1 MKRLNG
7 KQLLRENWAL
17 CLALLVV
24 FALHMWALRT
34 LGVHHGLQNDDLSY
48 LESGLTFAKTGVVSM
63 HSTYPSAQIM
73 PGMTYLIAF
82 ASLIFGDGVW
92 LWAALKMLWAIF
104 GTCTALFVYRS
115 VHLFAPKWCG
125 IAAMLPLLRA
135 DMIWMDNLLLTETPF
150 MLALTVMV
158 YYTLRMGQ
166 EANWKNFWCCAAGY
180 LAALLLK
187 ANIAP
192 YPVLALTYL
201 LLRHYDRKLL
211 GKQCIAL
218 AAVVLCFILPW
229 SVRNYLQF
237 HAFIPLT
244 YGAGNPT
251 LLGTYQGEGYPADE
265 ELDYVK
271 FASTPVRKD
280 YAEYFDENGEVKPQY
295 ALYISL
301 QEDAYKAKYRQK
313 VWFAQAPGKM
323 LRSYL
328 LEKPWRVIRG
338 VFYWNTPFS
347 VTMQQLQ
354 AVQYVDLA
362 LCGLAVLC
370 ALLRRRLRGVTCF
383 VTLVYLANVYI
394 YSMTFAYERYNA
406 SLMSLRFILVGL
418 ALAQLQA
425 LLRGGIASRWTR
437 CLRGQAQ

>member
-1 MKRLNG
+1 M
-7 KQLLRENWAL
+7 
-17 CLALLVV
+17 
-24 FALHMWALRT
+24 T
-34 LGVHHGLQNDDLSY
+34 GLYFSTIL
-48 LESGLTFAKTGVVSM
+48 KT
-63 HSTYPSAQIM
+63 Y
-73 PGMTYLIAF
+73 
-82 ASLIFGDGVW
+82 
-92 LWAALKMLWAIF
+92 
-104 GTCTALFVYRS
+104 
-115 VHLFAPKWCG
+115 
-125 IAAMLPLLRA
+125 
-135 DMIWMDNLLLTETPF
+135 
-150 MLALTVMV
+150 
-158 YYTLRMGQ
+158 
-166 EANWKNFWCCAAGY
+166 
-180 LAALLLK
+180 
-187 ANIAP
+187 
-192 YPVLALTYL
+192 
-201 LLRHYDRKLL
+201 
-211 GKQCIAL
+211 
-218 AAVVLCFILPW
+218 
-229 SVRNYLQF
+229 
-237 HAFIPLT
+237 T

-271 FASTPVRKD
+271 FASTPVRED

-338 VFYWNTPFS
+338 VFYWNAPFS

-354 AVQYVDLA
+354 TVQYVDLA

-383 VTLVYLANVYI
+383 VALVYLANVYI

-418 ALAQLQA
+418 ALAQLQVF
-425 LLRGGIASRWTR
+425 LRGCIASHRTR
-437 CLRGQAQ
+437 RLRGQAQ

>member
-135 DMIWMDNLLLTETPF
+135 DMIWLDNLILTETPF
-150 MLALTVMV
+150 MLALTITV

-166 EANWKNFWCCAAGY
+166 EANSEELLVLRCRLSGGAAAEGEFCAVPGACAC
-180 LAALLLK
+180 LSAAAAL
-187 ANIAP
+187 
-192 YPVLALTYL
+192 
-201 LLRHYDRKLL
+201 
-211 GKQCIAL
+211 
-218 AAVVLCFILPW
+218 
-229 SVRNYLQF
+229 
-237 HAFIPLT
+237 
-244 YGAGNPT
+244 
-251 LLGTYQGEGYPADE
+251 
-265 ELDYVK
+265 
-271 FASTPVRKD
+271 
-280 YAEYFDENGEVKPQY
+280 
-295 ALYISL
+295 
-301 QEDAYKAKYRQK
+301 
-313 VWFAQAPGKM
+313 
-323 LRSYL
+323 
-328 LEKPWRVIRG
+328 
-338 VFYWNTPFS
+338 
-347 VTMQQLQ
+347 
-354 AVQYVDLA
+354 
-362 LCGLAVLC
+362 
-370 ALLRRRLRGVTCF
+370 
-383 VTLVYLANVYI
+383 
-394 YSMTFAYERYNA
+394 
-406 SLMSLRFILVGL
+406 
-418 ALAQLQA
+418 
-425 LLRGGIASRWTR
+425 
-437 CLRGQAQ
+437 